1 MSSPSSTSGAAHRR
15 TTRRVLW
22 LVPLVAG
29 SVGAAFVTGRWY
41 ERRFAQARNEWA
53 GVQLLSS
60 AIDSVRANALDSLP
74 NDELIRRAVTGMLR
88 ELQDPYAALL
98 QSDGMQRYRGTLLGE
113 GHGLGLTMRR
123 HADGASI
130 ARVAVGSPAMLSGI
144 RAGDRLL
151 AVDGVP
157 VEADG
162 SWGRNSDST
171 KTPPDQHLVTVWRA
185 PLGDTV
191 RLVVRRSAW
200 RVPAVSD
207 AALLSDS
214 LGYVRLASM
223 TAHSAEEVERAVSVL
238 VQRGARALV
247 LDLRGNNGGLF
258 EEGVKVASL
267 FLSRGVVV
275 ASLAGRGGD
284 ALQPHEARHSRWP
297 TLPLTV
303 LVDRQTASAAEV
315 IAAALRE
322 HNRALLVGEPTYG
335 KGVVQRVVNLSPDIA
350 LRLTT
355 ARWLTP
361 SGRALERNPVK
372 GGGFTG
378 GLLPDVVVEQPG
390 RRDLAAVPREWTGE
404 SARRM
409 DQLADS
415 MAVHALRAGWATRPL
430 AVFEARLRASL
441 AQLTPRAL
449 SSPLLRADWVTQATR
464 LALVRHL
471 EIEGER
477 ETILRYALRDDAA
490 LRAGADVLLP
500 GEDLAQVIP
509 APLPALLPA
518 SVTGAAYTP

>member
-1 MSSPSSTSGAAHRR
+1 
-15 TTRRVLW
+15 
-22 LVPLVAG
+22 VPLVAG

-41 ERRFAQARNEWA
+41 ERRFVAARNEWA

-74 NDELIRRAVTGMLR
+74 SEELIRRAVTGMLR

-130 ARVAVGSPAMLSGI
+130 ARVALGSPAMLSGI

-162 SWGRNSDST
+162 SWGKNNDST
-171 KTPPDQHLVTVWRA
+171 ATPPDQHLVTLWRA

-191 RLVVRRSAW
+191 RVVVRRSAW
-200 RVPAVSD
+200 RMPAVSD

-223 TAHSAEEVERAVSVL
+223 TAHSAEEVERAVAVL
-238 VQRGARALV
+238 VQRGARSLV
-247 LDLRGNNGGLF
+247 LDLRGNSGGLF

-267 FLSRGVVV
+267 L
-275 ASLAGRGGD
+275 GRGGD
-284 ALQPHEARHSRWP
+284 AVQPHEARGSRWP

-315 IAAALRE
+315 IAAALSE

-361 SGRALERNPVK
+361 SGRALERNAVR

-378 GLLPDVVVEQPG
+378 GLIPDVVVEQPG

-404 SARRM
+404 AARRM
-409 DQLADS
+409 DRLADS
-415 MAVHALRAGWATRPL
+415 LAVHALRAGWATRPL

-449 SSPLLRADWVTQATR
+449 TSPLLRADWVTQATR

-477 ETILRYALRDDAA
+477 ETILRYAVRDDAA
-490 LRAGADVLLP
+490 LRAGAEVLLP

-509 APLPALLPA
+509 APLPAPLPA
-518 SVTGAAYTP
+518 SVTGPAFTP